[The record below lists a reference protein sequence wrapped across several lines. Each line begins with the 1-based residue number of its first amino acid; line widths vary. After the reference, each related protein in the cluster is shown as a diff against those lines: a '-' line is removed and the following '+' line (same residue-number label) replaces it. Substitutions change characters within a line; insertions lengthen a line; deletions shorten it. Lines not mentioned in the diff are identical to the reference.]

1 MKQVDGLP
9 LWLGHAG
16 DGRDF
21 RQIVA
26 TGIRAVVQLALEE
39 PSLAPP
45 RELLYLR
52 FPLLDG
58 EGNEPALLK
67 FAIRT
72 VASLLQA
79 RLPTLVC
86 CGSGMSRS
94 PAVAAAALALVGDGD
109 VSARLQEIEQ
119 FGPMDV
125 SPGLWREIQSI
136 CESLK
141 SQ

>member
-1 MKQVDGLP
+1 MKRIDDLP

-16 DGRDF
+16 DGRDQ
-21 RQIVA
+21 RQILA

-39 PSLAPP
+39 PPLAPP

-58 EGNEPALLK
+58 EGNEPVLLEL
-67 FAIRT
+67 AIRT

-86 CGSGMSRS
+86 CGGGMSRS
-94 PAVAAAALALVGDGD
+94 PAVAAAALASVGDGD
-109 VSARLQEIEQ
+109 ASACLQKIEH

-125 SPGLWREIQSI
+125 SPGLWREIQVL

-141 SQ
+141 S

>member
-1 MKQVDGLP
+1 MKRIDDLP

-16 DGRDF
+16 DGRDY

-26 TGIRAVVQLALEE
+26 TGIRAIVQLAMEE
-39 PSLAPP
+39 PPLSPP

-58 EGNEPALLK
+58 EGNEPALLEM
-67 FAIRT
+67 AIRT
-72 VASLLQA
+72 VASLFQA

-86 CGSGMSRS
+86 CGGGMSRS
-94 PAVAAAALALVGDGD
+94 PAIAAAALAVIGDGD
-109 VSARLQEIEQ
+109 ASACLQKIEQ

-125 SPGLWREIQSI
+125 SPGLWREVPAI

-141 SQ
+141 CD